1 MRKMAKFVC
10 DPMRMTV
17 VGPADIVSTITCCVV
32 GC

>member
-10 DPMRMTV
+10 DPMRMTA
-17 VGPADIVSTITCCVV
+17 VGPADIVSIITCCAV